1 MAARSA
7 AKSLFALYRQCHNW
21 GTYIEIAMKY
31 FILSGAS
38 MIFGWALADSAIA
51 ANPAHIQRLL
61 KTNQCSMCDLSGANL
76 AEANLFGANLV
87 NANLRGANLAGAN
100 LGSANL
106 TDADLTGATLVRAYL
121 HLAVLENTNLTQAN
135 LNGAYLK
142 DAAIANITVSG
153 ANLAAVNLSRTNLV
167 GTNLSGVDLRGAN
180 LSAALLSGMKAQ
192 GAIPNGNQMA
202 ILGSLA
208 ASKLICD
215 VSYTQMASEGAG
227 MLGLEWGTA
236 QLAGANLSGANLSK
250 ALLVNGDLQK
260 ANLTGANLT
269 GACLKG
275 SKLHNAQL
283 DQANLQNAALAG
295 AILEGVNLTTVKNGN
310 FEGAFRSEQ
319 EAKKQEQQA
328 KAAILQTSVTEALL
342 QINAVQEAHYL
353 GQGQFISQWDDLD
366 LDLPPETDTYRYQLV
381 SAPDRPDRQAQTAV
395 IAIPKTNDLKA
406 YVGIVAISQQNQ
418 EFVSVSIV
426 CESQQP
432 TQSIPTLPQYRSSEK
447 EITCPIGFVLTEKQ

>member
-1 MAARSA
+1 
-7 AKSLFALYRQCHNW
+7 
-21 GTYIEIAMKY
+21 MKY
-31 FILSGAS
+31 FMVSGAS
-38 MIFGWALADSAIA
+38 VILAWAMANSAIA
-51 ANPAHIQRLL
+51 ANPAHVQRLL
-61 KTNQCSMCDLSGANL
+61 KTNQCPMCDLSGANL

-87 NANLRGANLAGAN
+87 NANLRGANLSGAN

-106 TDADLTGATLVRAYL
+106 TDADLTGANLVRAYF

-135 LNGAYLK
+135 LKGAYLK

-153 ANLAAVNLSRTNLV
+153 ANLADVNLSRTNLV

-215 VSYTQMASEGAG
+215 VGYTQMASGGAS
-227 MLGLEWGTA
+227 LVGLEWGTA
-236 QLAGANLSGANLSK
+236 QLRGANLARANLSK
-250 ALLVNGDLQK
+250 ALLVNGDLQR

-283 DQANLQNAALAG
+283 DQANLQNAALEG
-295 AILEGVNLTTVKNGN
+295 AILEGVNLATVKNGD
-310 FEGAFRSEQ
+310 FAGAFRSEQ

-328 KAAILQTSVTEALL
+328 KTTVLQESVTKAVS
-342 QINAVQEAHYL
+342 QINAAQESHYL
-353 GQGQFISQWDDLD
+353 GEGRFIEQWADFDLD
-366 LDLPPETDTYRYQLV
+366 LDPETDTYRYQLL
-381 SAPDRPDRQAQTAV
+381 SSKDRNDRPAQATV
-395 IAIPKTNDLKA
+395 IAIPKADDLKA
-406 YVGIVAISQQNQ
+406 YVGIVTIEQQNQ
-418 EFVSVSIV
+418 EVVSFSII

-432 TQSIPTLPQYRSSEK
+432 TKTIPTLPSYQSSDNQ
-447 EITCPIGFVLTEKQ
+447 IACPTGFVLRSP